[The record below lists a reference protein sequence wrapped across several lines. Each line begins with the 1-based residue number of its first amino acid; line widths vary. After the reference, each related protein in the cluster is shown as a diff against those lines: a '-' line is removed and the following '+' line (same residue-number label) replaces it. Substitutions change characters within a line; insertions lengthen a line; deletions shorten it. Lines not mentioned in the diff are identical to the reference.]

1 MGISLVAA
9 HFDALHTVGSVFDVL
24 QKMGIDGL
32 GECGPSTTG
41 VEFVGG
47 EEEGFSC
54 CDVYID
60 ARTKLVV
67 VFIGE
72 GTFGG
77 SVLRDLILDFGEL
90 RFERICG
97 GTLIFTLRG
106 VGIGFTSFGKEGE
119 SNVAI
124 SSRIL
129 VQIVLV
135 IILSCIEI
143 AQRFDFYCHIF
154 TDSLCQLGA
163 LGNEEGTSVGI
174 GVVDASA
181 ILCADV
187 ATLAID
193 AGGVDATEIELHEK
207 GEGKNLRIIS
217 YFHSFGKTSG
227 FGAYLFVGGMLDV
240 AIGIAHFGG
249 ENATDL
255 LEIVLGAPETATSEI
270 ESCSLVHSLR
280 RICVRRGGI
289 VAATSDTTNCYQ
301 QKEQSTKR
309 IFHKSVLCYVIK
321 PQSVIRPL

>member
-1 MGISLVAA
+1 MSITLVAA
-9 HFDALHTVGSVFDVL
+9 HFDALHAVGSVFDVL

-41 VEFVGG
+41 VKLVGG
-47 EEEGFSC
+47 EEERFACGN
-54 CDVYID
+54 VYID

-97 GTLIFTLRG
+97 RTLIFTLRG
-106 VGIGFTSFGKEGE
+106 VGIGFACCCKECRRH
-119 SNVAI
+119 VAI
-124 SSRIL
+124 SSRIF

-135 IILSCIEI
+135 IVLSCIEI
-143 AQRFDFYCHIF
+143 AQRFDFYCHIL

-163 LGNEEGTSVGI
+163 LGYEEGAHVCI
-174 GVVDASA
+174 LVVDASA

-217 YFHSFGKTSG
+217 YFHGFSETSG
-227 FGAYLFVGGMLDV
+227 FGAYLFIGGMLDV
-240 AIGIAHFGG
+240 AVGIAHFGG
-249 ENATDL
+249 ENSTNL
-255 LEIVLGAPETATSEI
+255 FEIVLGAPETATSEI

-289 VAATSDTTNCYQ
+289 VAATSDATNCYQ
-301 QKEQSTKR
+301 QKEQSAKW
-309 IFHKSVLCYVIK
+309 IFHKLVLCYVIK
-321 PQSVIRPL
+321 L